1 MAKKPYGDINRNR
14 TLPNNYSKK
23 NQYAKKNYQKDK
35 YKNFDNTT
43 RIKIEKEKEKEH
55 NLDHSFLEG
64 RSQEKS
70 NRSKKEKE
78 KILMEKESKF
88 KQLVLLKSLFFTM
101 SFFCIALLLVLVV
114 WNHFNQKPVKE
125 EVVEEEIVE
134 EEIAIDSNYLFIG
147 DFHTVHMNF
156 GDLSMSY
163 PFVVKGEEALTTDSL
178 YHNLNQSVYIYNPS
192 VIFMEVGLEDL
203 GNGERVEDI
212 VSRYKIIIKEIQE
225 NRPNAHIYVESIYPI
240 YPDKIPDSNKYKSIN
255 NATIKKINQELKTM
269 ASDLKVK
276 YVDLY
281 SVLLEKNQ
289 LKKDYTED
297 GVSLNADGYKKIWS
311 VLRDIVEEEK

>member
-14 TLPNNYSKK
+14 TLPNNSSKK

-43 RIKIEKEKEKEH
+43 RIKIEKEKEKEF

-64 RSQEKS
+64 RSKEKG
-70 NRSKKEKE
+70 NRSRKEKE

-114 WNHFNQKPVKE
+114 WNHFNQKPEKE
-125 EVVEEEIVE
+125 EVVEEEVVE
-134 EEIAIDSNYLFIG
+134 EKVELDSNYLFIG

-156 GDLSMSY
+156 EDLSMSY
-163 PFVVKGEEALTTDSL
+163 PFVVKGEETLTTDSL

-203 GNGERVEDI
+203 GNDERVEDI

-240 YPDKIPDSNKYKSIN
+240 FSEKISDSNKYKAIN
-255 NATIKKINQELKTM
+255 NATIKKTNQELKTM
-269 ASDLKVK
+269 SSDLKVK

-281 SVLLEKNQ
+281 SALLEKNH